1 MDLRQI
7 LYFVRVYEE
16 RSFTKAASRVNV
28 VQPALSRQIAALEEE
43 FGSILFIRGPKGIT
57 PTGTATALYERV
69 NPLLREFASIREE
82 IRSRAN
88 VNVVGAITCGFPPTY
103 NRFVTGK
110 ALLEF
115 STLYPDVQ
123 VAVVEAFSG
132 RLTEL
137 VKNGELDFALGAKP
151 SDSSGLV
158 TEFDFTQEVALVC
171 GEPVAGPSF
180 QPCSLNDLTGIKLL
194 VASPDHLIGKQ
205 VKEHIDSGMFRPSKV
220 MHLGSSPAMMDLIR
234 SAGWCGISPV
244 AGLLEDRD
252 RSGLYI
258 YPIVQPKMEYRL
270 SLVREGDRPLT
281 TAASA
286 FLQIAKRYSDR
297 IMPLWQALFLNQTA
311 HFDEDVES

>member
-16 RSFTKAASRVNV
+16 RSFTKAAARVNV

-88 VNVVGAITCGFPPTY
+88 VNVVGSISCGFPPTY

-123 VAVVEAFSG
+123 VSVVEAFSG
-132 RLTEL
+132 KLTEL

-151 SDSSGLV
+151 SVSSGLV
-158 TEFDFTQEVALVC
+158 TEFDFTQAMALVC

-180 QPCSLNDLTGIKLL
+180 QPCSLSDLTGIKLL
-194 VASPDHLIGKQ
+194 VASPEHVIGRQ
-205 VKEHIDSGMFRPSKV
+205 VKEHIESGILRPSKV
-220 MHLGSSPAMMDLIR
+220 MHLGSSPAMMDLVR

-244 AGLLEDRD
+244 AGLLEESD

-258 YPIVQPKMEYRL
+258 YPIERPQMEYRL
-270 SLVREGDRPLT
+270 SLVRAGDRPLSV
-281 TAASA
+281 AASA

-297 IMPLWQALFLNQTA
+297 INPLWQAIVLNQTA
-311 HFDEDVES
+311 HAEEEAEA